1 VSDFHLGGGQ
11 TGTEVIAAVR
21 QLLNKNT
28 KAVLVTGDTSSA
40 IRDLRSDS
48 QLRITS
54 KPINA
59 DEMLALIK
67 ELLAS

>member
-1 VSDFHLGGGQ
+1 MMQSGGRLSDYRITRF
-11 TGTEVIAAVR
+11 EFE
-21 QLLNKNT
+21 
-28 KAVLVTGDTSSA
+28 
-40 IRDLRSDS
+40 RDRPIGDS